1 MNNNIVSKVNRNTD
15 SYHANYQHH
24 SELAQQLRGRIV
36 EAVSGG
42 RDHLI
47 ERHRRR
53 GKLLPRERIDL
64 LVDPCT
70 PFLEFSTLAAYGQ
83 YGGGVHGAGVVT
95 GIGIVHGTHCVIVA
109 NDATVKGGA
118 YYPETVKKH
127 IRAQEVAELHALPCI
142 YLVDCGGA
150 YLPEQDRVFPDR
162 DHFGNI
168 FFRQCNMSARGLPQ
182 LAAVFGVSTAGAA
195 YIPALSDEVIMV
207 RGNATIHLGGPS
219 IVKVAINEE
228 VTAEELG
235 GAQMHATI
243 SGVTDHIADSEQEAI
258 ALLRSIAAKLNRQR
272 RVYQRTQPVR
282 PPLYAADEIKG
293 IVSKDF
299 AQPYDC
305 RELIAR
311 LVDGSEF
318 QEFKPQWGTSLVC
331 GTAHLH
337 GYPVGVLGNN
347 GPLFS
352 DASLK
357 GAHFIE
363 LCEQRRIPL
372 LFLQNVPGFMVGRTA
387 EREGISK
394 HSAKLVYAMACAR
407 VPRFTV
413 IVGGSYGAGN
423 YGMCGRG
430 FRPNMLFAWPNAQV
444 ATMSPDIGTNVL
456 LELARSSA
464 SRQATPESLAQLE
477 RETREMY
484 ARQSNAYYATSRL
497 WDDGIIE
504 PDQTR
509 DVLGLCLAVAA
520 ALPPHEGRS
529 YVYRM

>member
-1 MNNNIVSKVNRNTD
+1 MISSVNRNSE
-15 SYHANYQHH
+15 SYRANYEYH
-24 SELAQQLRGRIV
+24 SGLAAELRSRIR
-36 EAVSGG
+36 EAVWGG

-47 ERHRRR
+47 ERHRKR

-70 PFLEFSTLAAYGQ
+70 PFLEFSTLAAWGQ
-83 YGGGVHGAGVVT
+83 YGGGVHSAGVVT
-95 GIGIVHGTHCVIVA
+95 GIGVVHGTHCVVVA

-127 IRAQEVAELHALPCI
+127 VRAQEIAEKHRLPCI

-168 FFRQCNMSARGLPQ
+168 FFRQCNMSAQGLPQ

-228 VTAEELG
+228 VSPEDLG
-235 GAQMHATI
+235 GAEMHTTV
-243 SGVTDHIADSEQEAI
+243 SGVSDYLAESEQEAI
-258 ALLRSIAAKLNRQR
+258 ALMRKIVAGLNRRPQ
-272 RVYQRTQPVR
+272 VHQRTRPVR
-282 PPLYAADEIKG
+282 PPLYPADDVKG
-293 IVSKDF
+293 IVSWDF
-299 AQPYDC
+299 AQPYDS

-311 LVDGSEF
+311 LVDGSEL

-331 GTAHLH
+331 GTAYLH

-352 DASLK
+352 DSSVK
-357 GAHFIE
+357 GAHFIS

-372 LFLQNVPGFMVGRTA
+372 LFLQNVPGFMVGKAA

-394 HSAKLVYAMACAR
+394 HSAKLVYAMSCAR
-407 VPRFTV
+407 VPRFTI

-430 FRPNMLFAWPNAQV
+430 FRPNMLFAWPNAMV
-444 ATMSPDIGTNVL
+444 ATMSPDIGSNVL
-456 LELARSSA
+456 LELARSSL
-464 SRQATPESLAQLE
+464 SRQSTPESLAQLE

-484 ARQSNAYYATSRL
+484 ERQSNAYYATSRL
-497 WDDGIIE
+497 WDDGLIE

-509 DVLGLCLAVAA
+509 DVIGLCLAVAA
-520 ALPPHEGRS
+520 TLPPHQERT